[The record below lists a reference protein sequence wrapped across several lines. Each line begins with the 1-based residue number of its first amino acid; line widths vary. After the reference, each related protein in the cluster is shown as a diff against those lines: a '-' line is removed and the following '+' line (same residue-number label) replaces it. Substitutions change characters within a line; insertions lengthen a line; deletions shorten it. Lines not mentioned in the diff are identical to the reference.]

1 MRGSLRRAL
10 LVVIG
15 CVVFGTAPAEETFRC
30 GSKLIG
36 IGMTQGEV
44 LAHCGEPT
52 TRSME
57 EQDVRSGNQVVGKT
71 TVHRWTYESY
81 SSTRT
86 LIFDQ
91 DRLTSIE

>member
-1 MRGSLRRAL
+1 MRGSPRCAW
-10 LVVIG
+10 LVMIG

-36 IGMTQGEV
+36 VGMTQGEV

-52 TRSME
+52 SRSAE
-57 EQDVRSGNQVVGKT
+57 EHDVRSGNQVVGKT
-71 TVHRWTYESY
+71 TIHRWTYESY

-86 LIFDQ
+86 LVFDQ